1 LGRDFTL
8 RLAGTER
15 DRIEDPSF
23 LRTSRRTGTG
33 FGSFAKRKEEVMSVN
48 PGRVRVLSVDDHPLL
63 REAVAAFSSS
73 QSDMTLVGEACNGQE
88 MIDSSESIVPTSP

>member
-1 LGRDFTL
+1 
-8 RLAGTER
+8 
-15 DRIEDPSF
+15 
-23 LRTSRRTGTG
+23 
-33 FGSFAKRKEEVMSVN
+33 MSVN

-73 QSDMTLVGEACNGQE
+73 QSDMTLVGKACNGQE

>member
-15 DRIEDPSF
+15 DRIENPIFAYESA
-23 LRTSRRTGTG
+23 RGHRV
-33 FGSFAKRKEEVMSVN
+33 FGSFARRKEEVMSVN

-63 REAVAAFSSS
+63 RETVAAFSSS

-88 MIDSSESIVPTSP
+88 MIDSSESIVPRSL